1 MKKYTFLAGMLLMA
15 TFSWAQIGPIQNN
28 NVFPEFGKV
37 GIGTIHPQSALH
49 IKGGLFSLQGSE
61 PEKADLWIDGGRL
74 FIGNVDQNALGD
86 FKEIKYKSDGSSMI
100 ESRYPFYRLVFNTP
114 NFDRNVVDIAFAHA
128 NLAFSDLAKKG
139 DGVYRYIGKGN
150 LIFGNE
156 NGYSTNTIKFTTK
169 ASNETKASTKLFI
182 GNNGNIGIG
191 TESPDAKLA
200 VNGDVH
206 AKEVRIDLTGWP
218 DYVFEE
224 AYVLPTIEEV
234 ERHINEKGHLI
245 NIPSA
250 TEVETGG
257 LHVSDMIKKQQE
269 KIEELTLYII
279 ELNKQLQEVKAA
291 VNQKN

>member
-1 MKKYTFLAGMLLMA
+1 MKKKLLCGLFLLFCSVTWGQILISDYNTFPAR
-15 TFSWAQIGPIQNN
+15 
-28 NVFPEFGKV
+28 GKV
-37 GIGTIHPQSALH
+37 GIGIDRPAYGLH
-49 IKGGLFSLQGSE
+49 IQKTRFALPGQEILDG
-61 PEKADLWIDGGRL
+61 DVWIDGGILR
-74 FIGNVDQNALGD
+74 IGRVWDFEVDGQNRSKIL
-86 FKEIKYKSDGSSMI
+86 SDGSLKI
-100 ESRYPFYRLVFNTP
+100 QTNNYPFMMLGE
-114 NFDRNVVDIAFAHA
+114 DRQNGTIFTLGIAIANQNYSNV
-128 NLAFSDLAKKG
+128 AKKG
-139 DGVYRYIGKGN
+139 DLILKSNMYANSYI
-150 LIFGNE
+150 FANE
-156 NGYSTNTIKFTTK
+156 NKNSLNNFKFTTT
-169 ASNETKASTKLFI
+169 APNETYASTKLFI

-279 ELNKQLQEVKAA
+279 ELNKQLQEIKAA

>member
-1 MKKYTFLAGMLLMA
+1 MKKKLLCGLFLLFCSVTWGQILISDYNTFPAR
-15 TFSWAQIGPIQNN
+15 
-28 NVFPEFGKV
+28 GKV
-37 GIGTIHPQSALH
+37 GIGIDRPAYGLH
-49 IKGGLFSLQGSE
+49 IQKTKFATPGQEILDG
-61 PEKADLWIDGGRL
+61 DVWIDGGMLR
-74 FIGNVDQNALGD
+74 IGRVWDFAIDGQNRSKIL
-86 FKEIKYKSDGSSMI
+86 SDGSLKI
-100 ESRYPFYRLVFNTP
+100 QTNNYPFMMLGE
-114 NFDRNVVDIAFAHA
+114 DRQDGTIFTLGIAIVNKNYSNV
-128 NLAFSDLAKKG
+128 AKKG
-139 DGVYRYIGKGN
+139 DVILKSNMYANSYI
-150 LIFGNE
+150 FANE
-156 NGYSTNTIKFTTK
+156 NKNSLNNFKFTTT
-169 ASNETKASTKLFI
+169 APNETYASTKLFI

-250 TEVETGG
+250 TEVETSG

>member
-1 MKKYTFLAGMLLMA
+1 MKKKLLCGLFLLFCSVTWGQILISDYNTFPAR
-15 TFSWAQIGPIQNN
+15 
-28 NVFPEFGKV
+28 GKV
-37 GIGTIHPQSALH
+37 GIGIDRPAYGLH
-49 IKGGLFSLQGSE
+49 IQKTKLPKPGQEILDG
-61 PEKADLWIDGGRL
+61 DVWIDGGILR
-74 FIGNVDQNALGD
+74 IGRVWDFEIEGQNRSKIL
-86 FKEIKYKSDGSSMI
+86 SDGSLKI
-100 ESRYPFYRLVFNTP
+100 QTNNYPFMMLGE
-114 NFDRNVVDIAFAHA
+114 DRQNGTIFTLGIAIANQNYSNV
-128 NLAFSDLAKKG
+128 AKKG
-139 DGVYRYIGKGN
+139 DVILKSNMYANSYI
-150 LIFGNE
+150 FANE
-156 NGYSTNTIKFTTK
+156 NKNDLNNFKFTTT
-169 ASNETKASTKLFI
+169 APNETYASTKLFI

-250 TEVETGG
+250 TEVESGG

-279 ELNKQLQEVKAA
+279 ELNKQLQEVKAT

>member
-1 MKKYTFLAGMLLMA
+1 MKKKLLCGLFLC
-15 TFSWAQIGPIQNN
+15 FSSFAWAQVPITDYNIMPN
-28 NVFPEFGKV
+28 YGKV
-37 GIGTIHPQSALH
+37 GIGINTPAYTLH
-49 IKGGLFSLQGSE
+49 IKQSRRLSVGQEYLDGDVWVDGGVLRIGDVWDF
-61 PEKADLWIDGGRL
+61 PIDGQDRSKIL
-74 FIGNVDQNALGD
+74 
-86 FKEIKYKSDGSSMI
+86 SDGSLKI
-100 ESRYPFYRLVFNTP
+100 QTNNYPFMMLGE
-114 NFDRNVVDIAFAHA
+114 DRQNGTIFTLGIAILNKNYSHV
-128 NLAFSDLAKKG
+128 AKKG
-139 DGVYRYIGKGN
+139 DLILKSNMHANSYI
-150 LIFGNE
+150 FANE
-156 NGYSTNTIKFTTK
+156 NKNSLNNFKFTTT
-169 ASNETKASTKLFI
+169 APNETSASTKLFI

-191 TESPDAKLA
+191 TETPDAKLA

-218 DYVFEE
+218 DYVFDE

-234 ERHINEKGHLI
+234 ERHISEKGHLI

-250 TEVETGG
+250 TEVETDG